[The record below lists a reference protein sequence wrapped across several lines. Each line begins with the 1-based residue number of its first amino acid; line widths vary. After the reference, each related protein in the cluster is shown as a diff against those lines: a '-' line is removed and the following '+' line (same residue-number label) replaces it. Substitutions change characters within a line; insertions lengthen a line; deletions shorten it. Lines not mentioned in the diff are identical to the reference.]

1 MPFVEDELMEVIV
14 TEDKCDSEK
23 NNISKDN
30 DVVMSTAVTDFKSS
44 GIANASMFLLY
55 EEINRQNFEAFDA
68 NFKMRSNYDLN
79 ELRILLCKICDT
91 NFRCVKVQIAFVKLF
106 LEKDMGICF
115 LKYNDSNYFII
126 EQIFSHCNINI
137 FIYIF
142 EIMSNGPNLIA
153 TLKAIFARS
162 FKLNIDVDLFYTYDN
177 IPLFKKI
184 FENRESYDRFMFFHN
199 AVDHAIRQKDEST
212 FLLNIN
218 KNKYAAVLFAYSV
231 SMSDYKQCKYLLD
244 SGISIFEIENIS
256 LDHFR
261 IHNLSVLH
269 ILFDGL
275 CSRKMFR
282 IMHILIARGMNV
294 CKYTVSKKSLLEH
307 ALASKLSNYLIV
319 WPFIF
324 LQKFLAAKGHFADC
338 SEDSSL
344 LEGRLN
350 SACARELRRLKNHKI
365 SENFSL
371 YSIMYQTVD
380 SLVYV
385 LENRECLFYNLN
397 FQEIAKEY
405 TLYGNYIVTKVLL
418 ICERKKYLEL
428 ARWSLSFIY
437 KHIANAL
444 RMDYLPAPIIEK
456 IENYL
461 SISDLNLLKATAS
474 ENLNTNA
481 SCFCKNY
488 LSNSCFCNEG
498 FWYQGI

>member
-1 MPFVEDELMEVIV
+1 MAFVEDELMEVIV

-30 DVVMSTAVTDFKSS
+30 DVVTSTAVTEFKSS
-44 GIANASMFLLY
+44 GLANASLFLLF
-55 EEINRQNFEAFDA
+55 EEINRQNFKAFDA

-115 LKYNDSNYFII
+115 LNYNDSKYFII
-126 EQIFSHCNINI
+126 EQIFFHCDINV
-137 FIYIF
+137 FSYIL
-142 EIMSNGPNLIA
+142 EAMSNEPNLIA
-153 TLKAIFARS
+153 SLKAIFAKS
-162 FKLNIDVDLFYTYDN
+162 FKFDIHLGISYTYNN
-177 IPLFKKI
+177 ISLFKKI
-184 FENRESYDRFMFFHN
+184 FENREYYDGFVIFRK
-199 AVDHAIRQKDEST
+199 AVNRAIKREGESN

-231 SMSDYKQCKYLLD
+231 WKSDYKRCKYLLD
-244 SGISIFEIENIS
+244 SGISVSEIENIL
-256 LDHFR
+256 LDHFK
-261 IHNLSVLH
+261 IYDLSVLH

-275 CSRKMFR
+275 FSQKMFR
-282 IMHILIARGMNV
+282 IMHILIAQGMNV
-294 CKYTVSKKSLLEH
+294 CKYSVSKKSLLEH

-319 WPFIF
+319 GPFVF
-324 LQKFLAAKGHFADC
+324 LQKFLAAKRHLVDC

-350 SACARELRRLKNHKI
+350 SACARELRRLNNHKI

-371 YSIMYQTVD
+371 YFILYQTVG

-385 LENRECLFYNLN
+385 LGNKECLFHNLN
-397 FQEIAKEY
+397 FQEISNEY

-418 ICERKKYLEL
+418 VCERKKYLEL
-428 ARWSLSFIY
+428 AGRSLSFIY

-444 RMDYLPAPIIEK
+444 RMDYLPAQIIEK

-474 ENLNTNA
+474 ENINTNA
-481 SCFCKNY
+481 LCFCKNY